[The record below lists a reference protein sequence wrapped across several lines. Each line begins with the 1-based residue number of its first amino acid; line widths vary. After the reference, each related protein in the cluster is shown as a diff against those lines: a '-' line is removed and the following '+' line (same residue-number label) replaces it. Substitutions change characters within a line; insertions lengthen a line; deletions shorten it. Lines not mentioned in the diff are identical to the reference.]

1 MKTKTFDC
9 VEMMHRGALRIH
21 ETLKGKT
28 KEEQLAY
35 WRERQ
40 TLTIPNHSEL
50 DTGTLRAIIPAS
62 RSLRRHGRASAE
74 FLPLMLRLR
83 RRLPGWQAA

>member
-1 MKTKTFDC
+1 MTTKPKEFDC

-35 WRERQ
+35 WRQRHAEV
-40 TLTIPNHSEL
+40 LEEL
-50 DTGTLRAIIPAS
+50 KEAREANPA
-62 RSLRRHGRASAE
+62 A
-74 FLPLMLRLR
+74 
-83 RRLPGWQAA
+83 Q